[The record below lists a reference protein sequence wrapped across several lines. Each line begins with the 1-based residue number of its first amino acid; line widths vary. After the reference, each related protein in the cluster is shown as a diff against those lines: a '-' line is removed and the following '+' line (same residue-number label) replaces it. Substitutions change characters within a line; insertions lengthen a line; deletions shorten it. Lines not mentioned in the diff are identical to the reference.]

1 MKTTL
6 GEKLASRD
14 RQRFVGRATE
24 LAFFDSLLVE
34 DPPAN
39 VVLVHGPGGIGKS
52 TLLRE
57 VARRAREHGRS
68 PRLVDARELAPVP
81 GQIEHALH
89 GVDADTLPLVMF
101 DTWERMTAA
110 GTFLRSRL
118 LPSLPDRS
126 LVILAGRTAPEPE
139 WFQGGWE
146 QVTVEYELRP
156 LARAEALSLLEARGI
171 EDQELQGELF
181 AWSRGSPLALTLA
194 ADAVQAGGSWN
205 PQRIEDRPE
214 LVRALIRHLAHT
226 ELDGGNFDVMAVAA
240 LARATTRPLLEEVL
254 PDVDAAAAEE
264 WLRSRSFAEQTNIG
278 VTLHDIVRKAVRADL
293 KLRDPERERELRRR
307 IADHLHARALSGET
321 RLLTDLAELVDN
333 PAIRWG
339 FGAEGSV
346 EYRVDDVRPE
356 DFDAASER
364 VKLRPGGEAWWEG
377 AREIFE
383 EAPECVVIARDRA
396 DKLAGIC
403 IFTTPHTA
411 PPAVERDPRLSGW
424 LAHAREHYPDGN
436 VLLWRDS
443 LDLSRDA
450 KGDLGSRV
458 LAVMNTAAILRSGL
472 VNPRISYVPID
483 PANEAAAAFAR
494 SINGV
499 HVAELDVELGGIT
512 HECHIVDSGPGGIL
526 GAQRATVY
534 AELGLHPPAASESA
548 SPAAVASVTRESV
561 KALARRLDRPLELA
575 ASSLAEGATP
585 EERAESVRALFREAA
600 ASAFGDSADE
610 QLLRRIA
617 ERGFLTRDTSHEALA
632 DELNVSRAT
641 YFRRLRQAADRLA
654 DAILARSPRS

>member
-1 MKTTL
+1 VKTTL
-6 GEKLASRD
+6 GERLAARD
-14 RQRFVGRATE
+14 RRRFVGRATE

-52 TLLRE
+52 TMLRE

-81 GQIEHALH
+81 GQIEQALD

-101 DTWERMTAA
+101 DTYERMTAA
-110 GTFLRSRL
+110 GAYLRQRL

-126 LVILAGRTAPEPE
+126 VVILAGRTAPEPE

-146 QVTVEYELRP
+146 RVTVEYELQP
-156 LARAEALSLLEARGI
+156 LARTDALSLLEARGI
-171 EDQELQGELF
+171 EDQELQGQLIS
-181 AWSRGSPLALTLA
+181 WSGGSPLALTLA

-205 PQRIEDRPE
+205 PQRMEDRPE

-226 ELDGGNFDVMAVAA
+226 ELDGGNLDVMAVAA
-240 LARATTRPLLEEVL
+240 LARATTPALLAEVL
-254 PDVDAAAAEE
+254 PDVDATAAEE
-264 WLRSRSFAEQTNIG
+264 WLRTRSFAEQTNIG

-307 IADHLHARALSGET
+307 IADHLYARALAGET
-321 RLLTDLAELVDN
+321 RLITDLAELVDN

-339 FGAEGSV
+339 FGAEGTV
-346 EYRVDDVRPE
+346 EYRVDDVRPD
-356 DFDAASER
+356 DFEAADER
-364 VKLRPGGEAWWEG
+364 VRLRRGGAAWWG
-377 AREIFE
+377 AARPIFE

-396 DKLAGIC
+396 DQLAGIC
-403 IFTTPHTA
+403 IFATPRTA
-411 PPAVERDPRLSGW
+411 PAAAERDPLLSGW

-436 VLLWRDS
+436 VMLWRDS

-458 LAVMNTAAILRSGL
+458 LAILNTGAILRSGL
-472 VNPRISYVPID
+472 VNPRISYLPID
-483 PANEAAAAFAR
+483 PANEAAVAFSK
-494 SINGV
+494 SINAQ
-499 HVAELDVELGGIT
+499 HVPELDVELGGLT
-512 HECHIVDSGPGGIL
+512 HECHILDSGPGGML
-526 GAQRATVY
+526 GAQHATVY
-534 AELGLHPPAASESA
+534 WELGLRPPEPSDA
-548 SPAAVASVTRESV
+548 SPVAPVANVTRESV

-575 ASSLAEGATP
+575 ASPLATGDTP
-585 EERAESVRALFREAA
+585 EERAESVRRLFRDAA
-600 ASAFGDSADE
+600 ATAFGDSTDE
-610 QLLRRIA
+610 QLLRLIA
-617 ERGFLTRDTSHEALA
+617 ERGFLTRDTSHEAVA

-641 YFRRLRQAADRLA
+641 YFRRLRQASERLA
-654 DAILARSPRS
+654 DAILAR